1 MKKKKND
8 FQNVS
13 NMAHSK
19 QRIKQKEYVNMNEDE
34 LKTTLR
40 RLEKKKEMTAK
51 DEEFLSKNGH
61 HELAVLKT
69 RMKYGIEKI
78 NPDFKYEEADEYWD
92 LQRSRINNRIAEIE
106 RGLETEKEAYEDF
119 LSFLNDEI
127 TKVKALLGDEE

>member
-1 MKKKKND
+1 MKKNKND

-19 QRIKQKEYVNMNEDE
+19 QRIKQKEYVNMDEDE
-34 LKTTLR
+34 LRATLK

-51 DEEFLSKNGH
+51 DEEFLRKNGH
-61 HELAVLKT
+61 HELEVLKT
-69 RMKYGIEKI
+69 RMKHGIEKI

-92 LQRSRINNRIAEIE
+92 LQRNRIKNRIEEIE

-119 LSFLNDEI
+119 LNFLNEEI
-127 TKVKALLGDEE
+127 TKVKSLLGDEE